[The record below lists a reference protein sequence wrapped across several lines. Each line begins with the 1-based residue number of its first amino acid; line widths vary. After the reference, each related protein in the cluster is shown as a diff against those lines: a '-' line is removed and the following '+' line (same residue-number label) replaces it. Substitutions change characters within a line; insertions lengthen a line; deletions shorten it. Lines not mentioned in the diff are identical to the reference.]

1 MGDHEDT
8 ISERIARNQSTFRDA
23 NERLEAAAGRLADLD
38 LAPFICE
45 CPRPECTQ
53 VVTLTLD
60 DYEDIRS
67 DPARFWSVPG
77 HEVCEVDGVTV
88 AKVLE
93 RRDGYS
99 VLEKLGRAAEVAT
112 ELDGRS

>member
-1 MGDHEDT
+1 MDDHEAT
-8 ISERIARNQSTFRDA
+8 ISERVARNQSTFRDA
-23 NERLEAAAGRLADLD
+23 NERLEAAAGRLGEIDV
-38 LAPFICE
+38 APFICE
-45 CPRPECTQ
+45 CPQPECTE
-53 VVTLTLD
+53 VATLTLD

-77 HEVCEVDGVTV
+77 HEVCQVDGVTV

-99 VLEKLGRAAEVAT
+99 VMEKLGHAAEIAT
-112 ELDGRS
+112 ELDGRT